1 MKSIPLTLMEISF
14 RKKTINN
21 LPANLYNMVKKAE
34 IPRQKL
40 FDGDEEKCLKEV
52 FEIKNQIITLADFY
66 NNPLRALQKSIDD
79 ETFYAIIKEGNF
91 NLINTFNEKYVSEE
105 GLEINFFYNNGA
117 IYLFSYGEYQP
128 GRYILYLEG
137 IWYHQTLEYT

>member
-40 FDGDEEKCLKEV
+40 FDGDEEKCLKK
-52 FEIKNQIITLADFY
+52 FLKLKIKSSL
-66 NNPLRALQKSIDD
+66 
-79 ETFYAIIKEGNF
+79 
-91 NLINTFNEKYVSEE
+91 
-105 GLEINFFYNNGA
+105 
-117 IYLFSYGEYQP
+117 
-128 GRYILYLEG
+128 
-137 IWYHQTLEYT
+137 

>member
-40 FDGDEEKCLKEV
+40 FDGDEENV
-52 FEIKNQIITLADFY
+52 
-66 NNPLRALQKSIDD
+66 
-79 ETFYAIIKEGNF
+79 
-91 NLINTFNEKYVSEE
+91 
-105 GLEINFFYNNGA
+105 
-117 IYLFSYGEYQP
+117 
-128 GRYILYLEG
+128 
-137 IWYHQTLEYT
+137 

>member
-1 MKSIPLTLMEISF
+1 MEISF

-34 IPRQKL
+34 IARQKL

-52 FEIKNQIITLADFY
+52 FEIKNQIITLTDLY

-79 ETFYAIIKEGNF
+79 ETYYTVIKEGNF
-91 NLINTFNEKYVSEE
+91 NLINSFNEKYLSEE
-105 GLEINFFYNNGA
+105 GLEVYYLIRNEL

-128 GRYILYLEG
+128 GRYMLFLEG
-137 IWYHQTLEYT
+137 LWYYEPWDKEE